1 MVASESCALAA
12 VGAKPERDLLPGE
25 IVTFDETGVHADRS
39 HCLRHPQRACIF
51 EYIYFARP
59 DSVIDG
65 VSVHQARKNAGRL
78 LARRHPVEADIVVG
92 VPDSGLDAAL
102 GYSEAS
108 GIPFSLGFLKNKYIG
123 RTFISPGQGERL
135 NQVKI
140 KLNPIGEA
148 VNGKRVVLIDDSIV
162 RGTTSGQIVS
172 LLREAGATEIHMRIS
187 SPPFRNPCYYGTD
200 IDSREHLIACHHSI
214 PEIAEIIGAD
224 SLGYLEIEDLAEM
237 IGSPNF
243 CHACFSGDYPTEIP
257 SRTEKDRFE
266 GKLSQRRTTHEN
278 N

>member
-1 MVASESCALAA
+1 M
-12 VGAKPERDLLPGE
+12 
-25 IVTFDETGVHADRS
+25 
-39 HCLRHPQRACIF
+39 
-51 EYIYFARP
+51 
-59 DSVIDG
+59 
-65 VSVHQARKNAGRL
+65 
-78 LARRHPVEADIVVG
+78 
-92 VPDSGLDAAL
+92 
-102 GYSEAS
+102 
-108 GIPFSLGFLKNKYIG
+108 
-123 RTFISPGQGERL
+123 
-135 NQVKI
+135 
-140 KLNPIGEA
+140 
-148 VNGKRVVLIDDSIV
+148 NGKRVVLIDDSIV